1 MWNINSQQVLDML
14 PLPTCVIKDDIIQY
28 ANFKLAKLLHYS
40 PTYLKSLS
48 FLKIVHP
55 QERAKLKNFI
65 TQLVNKS
72 SKPEGCQFR
81 AETGRGDVLC
91 IKAVFSLLT
100 QNEDAEVICQCC
112 GAIGYEPQS
121 FDDGLI
127 QEEES
132 DIVFREIFYQ
142 SPIGMAFFD
151 TNGLLADANQ
161 ASLDIIGLTSIEV
174 LKGYNLLTNSFL
186 PESIKEKIRDGESLE
201 YSTEFDCSLIGESK
215 PLPVNKTR
223 YCHIDYLI
231 TAINTKEKKRKGF
244 LVQMQDITART
255 LTERHLQYLSLHDSL
270 TGCYNRAYF
279 EQEMKRLERGRLP
292 SPGIILFDIDEL
304 KLINDTMGHLIGDNI
319 LVVAAQILKNC
330 FRTEDVVARIGGDE
344 FGVILPN
351 GDQATF
357 EGVCQRINKLVAE
370 HNETNPHL
378 PLAISMG
385 YAIMDITE
393 KSMDQLFKEA
403 DDNLYRQKLSRRTS
417 VHNTFFRALTRSL
430 EARDFFAQG
439 HNTRLKYLVR
449 ELAKAVSLPLPQ
461 INNICL
467 LAQYHDIGKVA
478 VLENILMKPSCLSCT
493 ELQEVHR
500 HCEIGHRI
508 ALASPELFPI
518 AELILKHHEWW
529 NGGGYPLGLK
539 GEEIPLEC
547 RIFSIAEAYDVMT
560 NDRPYRKALCHDDA
574 VKELLRGAGVQFD
587 PELVPKF
594 IRIIKEGCT
603 KEESGPTV
611 FE

>member
-1 MWNINSQQVLDML
+1 MWDIDSQQVLDML

-28 ANFKLAKLLHYS
+28 ANFKLANLLHYS

-48 FLKIVHP
+48 FLKMVHP
-55 QERAKLKNFI
+55 QERLKLKNFI
-65 TQLVNKS
+65 TQFVNKNS
-72 SKPEGCQFR
+72 GTERCQFR
-81 AETGRGDVLC
+81 VETGRGDVLC
-91 IKAVFSLLT
+91 IKAVFSLLN
-100 QNEDAEVICQCC
+100 QNPGTGVICQCC
-112 GAIGYEPQS
+112 GAIRYEHQS
-121 FDDGLI
+121 LDGSII

-132 DIVFREIFYQ
+132 DKVFREIFHH

-151 TNGLLADANQ
+151 KNGLLTDANQ
-161 ASLDIIGLTSIEV
+161 ASLEILGLTSIEA
-174 LKGYNLLTNSFL
+174 LKGCNLLANSFL

-201 YSTEFDCSLIGESK
+201 YSTEFDCSLVGESK
-215 PLPVNKTR
+215 QLPFNKTR
-223 YCHIDYLI
+223 YCHIDYLV
-231 TAINTKEKKRKGF
+231 TAIKTKEKKCAGY
-244 LVQMQDITART
+244 LVQIQDITART
-255 LTERHLQYLSLHDSL
+255 LAERHLQYLSLHDSL
-270 TGCYNRAYF
+270 TGCYNRGYF
-279 EQEMKRLERGRLP
+279 EQEMKRVEGGRLP

-304 KLINDTMGHLIGDNI
+304 KLINDTMGHLTGDNI
-319 LVVAAQILKNC
+319 IVTASHILKNC
-330 FRTEDVVARIGGDE
+330 FRVGDVVARIGGDE
-344 FGVILPN
+344 FGVIIPN

-357 EGVCQRINKLVAE
+357 EGVCQRINKMVAE
-370 HNETNPHL
+370 HNEANPHL

-385 YAIMDITE
+385 YAIMDISE

-417 VHNTFFRALTRSL
+417 VHNAFFRGLTRSL

-449 ELAKAVSLPLPQ
+449 ELAKTVSLPLPQ

-467 LAQYHDIGKVA
+467 LAQFHDIGKVA
-478 VLENILMKPSCLSCT
+478 VLENILMKPSYLNCT
-493 ELQEVHR
+493 EMQEVHR

-539 GEEIPLEC
+539 EEEIPLEC

-574 VKELLRGAGVQFD
+574 VKELLDGAGVQFD
-587 PELVPKF
+587 PELVTKF

-603 KEESGPTV
+603 KEESKPTV